1 MYIYRM
7 ALTIETI
14 KCANINP
21 ELVQRSIDVLDL
33 RDGYPNWKDVRLKY
47 PDDGPFKHVYSFDC
61 EMVYVCKREGNDRMR
76 KDPSRLDKKILSDYN
91 SVMNPKG
98 YQRNIGPDPK
108 GQPCNPDDAQSF
120 VDFYGRSEFIHGGI
134 DHNHWDNQ
142 DNQDN
147 LKYANQIL
155 RQKNLK
161 MAVGQISITDWNG
174 HIIYEKYVCP
184 DTEVIW
190 TCKKYSGIPQG
201 FFTLNDPNYHRINGI
216 LIDENNFATLD
227 EVKMCLDSL
236 FVHADAKIIGHSIL
250 DSDFPNLEYKISDGK
265 NGKIKKVRDTAEYYY
280 NVTKGKPDGK
290 IQRFKCSE
298 LVERLLDKKIQQ
310 DGGGHDPSEDARG
323 SLALYKLDYEN
334 WETKMETATVP
345 QIKNFEIIVNLDD
358 IKYTQPQLLQLPAH
372 IVLPHALLVPLRD
385 ARLEGPELAT
395 IVTPAQLSAALTIAS
410 HNTSSQLYAQMSIK
424 YMEMYD
430 VD

>member
-1 MYIYRM
+1 ME
-7 ALTIETI
+7 LTIENI
-14 KCANINP
+14 KCANIKP
-21 ELVQRSIDVLDL
+21 EFIQRSIDVLDL
-33 RDGYPNWKDVRLKY
+33 RDGYLNWKDLRLKY
-47 PDDGPFKHVYSFDC
+47 QGEPFKHVYSFDC
-61 EMVYVCKREGNDRMR
+61 EMVYVCKRDDNDKMR
-76 KDPSRLDKKILSDYN
+76 KNPSRLDKKILSDYN
-91 SVMNPKG
+91 SDMNPKG

-120 VDFYGRSEFIHGGI
+120 VDFYGRSEFIRGGI
-134 DHNHWDNQ
+134 DHNEW

-147 LKYANQIL
+147 LKYANKIL
-155 RQKNLK
+155 KDKSLK

-190 TCKKYSGIPQG
+190 TCKKFSGIPQG
-201 FFTLNDPNYHRINGI
+201 FFTLNDPNYHIINGN
-216 LIDENNFATLD
+216 LIDENEFATLD

-236 FVHADAKIIGHSIL
+236 FAHNDAKIIGHSIL
-250 DSDFPNLEYKISDGK
+250 DSDFPNLEYKISVGI

-280 NVTKGKPDGK
+280 NVIKGITDGK

-334 WETKMETATVP
+334 WETKMATATVP

-372 IVLPHALLVPLRD
+372 IVLPPALLVPLRVD
-385 ARLEGPELAT
+385 PLLGQDLAT
-395 IVTPAQLSAALTIAS
+395 IDTPAKLSAALTIAS
-410 HNTSSQLYAQMSIK
+410 HNTSSQLYAQMSVK